1 MKYLEF
7 KSKLLHY
14 PLFSTNELKLLLG
27 ADFNRSLL
35 NNLKRWEKD
44 GLIIKLRKGLYLLK
58 VDKEFVNPM
67 ILAEKIYSPSYI
79 SLEMALNWYGIIP
92 EAVFTV
98 TSISTKKSNFF
109 TVPSVGYFSYQT
121 IKKRAFGGY
130 KTFVENGISYNL
142 AEPEKALLDFFYL
155 NKNIMDGTDNNFLSY
170 RFSELFR
177 YNNKRI
183 KELVKYYSDKK
194 TTFLANKFISFNIRR
209 KKGDVAEKG
218 FF

>member
-7 KSKLLHY
+7 KSKLLSY
-14 PLFSTNELKLLLG
+14 PLFSTSDLKLIFQ

-44 GLIIKLRKGLYLLK
+44 GLIIKLRKGLYLLRF
-58 VDKEFVNPM
+58 DKDSINPM

-79 SLEMALNWYGIIP
+79 SLEFALSYYGIIP

-109 TVPSVGYFSYQT
+109 TIPNVGHFSYQT
-121 IKKRAFGGY
+121 VKKEAFGGY
-130 KTFVENGISYNL
+130 KNFNENGISYSM

-155 NKNIMDGTDNNFLSY
+155 NKKVMDGSDANFLSY

-177 YNNKRI
+177 YNNMRI
-183 KELVKYYSDKK
+183 KKLAKYYSDKK
-194 TTFLANKFISFNIRR
+194 TTLLANKFISFNIRR
-209 KKGDVAEKG
+209 KKGNVAEEG